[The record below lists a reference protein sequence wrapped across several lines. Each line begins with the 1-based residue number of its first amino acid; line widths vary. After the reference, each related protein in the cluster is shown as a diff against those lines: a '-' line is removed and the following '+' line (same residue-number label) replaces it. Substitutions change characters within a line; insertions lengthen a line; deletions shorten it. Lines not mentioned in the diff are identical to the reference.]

1 MWGPSA
7 PIAPSSAEGFK
18 LTGTLA
24 ELISQ
29 NFKMLLL
36 TMPGER
42 VMYPE
47 FGVGLKKYLFE
58 PFTAET
64 YAKIRS
70 RIKKQTS
77 TYLPPINIVSI
88 EFDDSQMDQYQ
99 LGIRIE
105 YQVTSIGLADVI
117 DLLIR

>member
-7 PIAPSSAEGFK
+7 PITPSSAEGFK
-18 LTGTLA
+18 LTSTLA

-58 PFTAET
+58 PFTAQT
-64 YAKIRS
+64 YAKIRA
-70 RIKKQTS
+70 RIKSQTS
-77 TYLPPINIVSI
+77 AYLPPINIVSI
-88 EFDDSQMDQYQ
+88 EFDDSTIDRYQ

-105 YQVTSIGLADVI
+105 YQVTSIGIADVL
-117 DLLIR
+117 DLLIK